1 MVAQVKRAL
10 LVELSDLFRREAEA
24 VEREAYQHRG
34 HVSDE
39 VAIEADR
46 LHAVADRLW
55 ERAELCFR

>member
-1 MVAQVKRAL
+1 MTRPL

-39 VAIEADR
+39 AALEADR
-46 LHAVADRLW
+46 LHAVADELW
-55 ERAELCFR
+55 ERAELGVR